1 MNEKLTTDFILEV
14 RKSKKL
20 RKQLAKDD
28 ILWFF
33 VIYFP
38 HYIEYEIAEFHREML
53 QLLQDPEVR
62 FLVIVAFRGSAKS
75 TYCQLVYPLWMILCK
90 REKNFVVLVNQT
102 QTRAQQALDNIKQ
115 ECESNTLLIRDFGP
129 FPKELGEWSNSSLVF
144 TKQQARI
151 TAVSISEKIRGFR
164 HRQFRPDLIV
174 ADDIEDVAS
183 AKTAEG
189 RKKAWDFL
197 NSELI
202 PSGDKNT
209 KVVMIGNLVH
219 SDSIMMRMK
228 TAILNKTFNGSYRQY
243 PLIDQDSNLW
253 PGKYPNQ
260 KSINNL
266 KNIVSN
272 TDFQREFM
280 LKIIADDEQIIKPE
294 WLHYYDGELPYQDI
308 SRIII
313 SIDPAFA
320 QHNTNDNVAI
330 VTGSVINKGRSAQI
344 YVHPFPIN
352 KRIRMPDLIEE
363 VKSMFFNLKN
373 IAPVEIV
380 VEEAGQQAGLIQ
392 SMEREGL
399 PVKGATTGG
408 KDKGERLASASYQ
421 VKNGKVKFHR
431 SNNSEL
437 INQILYFGSEK
448 HDDLADAFSQL
459 AYEFLND
466 LKEPEVPFIDFL

>member
-1 MNEKLTTDFILEV
+1 MKEKITQELILEV
-14 RKSKKL
+14 RKNKKL
-20 RKQLAKDD
+20 RKKLAKQD

-38 HYIEYEIAEFHREML
+38 HYIEYEIADFHKEML
-53 QLLQDPEVR
+53 QLLQNDAVR

-75 TYCQLVYPLWMILCK
+75 TYCQLIYPLWMILSRK
-90 REKNFVVLVNQT
+90 EKNFVVLVNQT
-102 QTRAQQALDNIKQ
+102 QTRAQQALDNIRQ
-115 ECESNTLLIRDFGP
+115 ECENNQLLINDFGP
-129 FPKELGEWSNSSLVF
+129 FPKDLAEWSSSSLVF

-189 RKKAWDFL
+189 RKKAWEFL

-219 SDSIMMRMK
+219 NDSVMMRMK
-228 TAILNKTFNGSYRQY
+228 RSILGGTFDGEYREY
-243 PLIDQDSNLW
+243 SLLLEGKSLW
-253 PGKYPNQ
+253 FGKYPDEV
-260 KSINNL
+260 SIVRL
-266 KNIVSN
+266 KNKVTN
-272 TDFQREFM
+272 TDFQREYM
-280 LKIIADDEQIIKPE
+280 LKIIADDEQIVKEE
-294 WLHYYDGELPYQDI
+294 WLQFYDELPERNV

-313 SIDPAFA
+313 SIDPAFS
-320 QHNTNDNVAI
+320 QKSTGDNVAI
-330 VTGSVINKGRSAQI
+330 TVGSVVGKGKSAKI
-344 YVHPFPIN
+344 YIHPFPTN

-363 VKSMFFNLKN
+363 VKVMFFSLKDL
-373 IAPVEIV
+373 APVEIV

-399 PVKGATTGG
+399 PVRGLTTGG
-408 KDKGERLASASYQ
+408 RDKRERLSSASYQ
-421 VKNGKVKFHR
+421 IKNGKVRFPKKGAE
-431 SNNSEL
+431 EL

-448 HDDLADAFSQL
+448 YDDLADSFSQL
-459 AYEFLND
+459 VYEFLED
-466 LKEPEVPFIDFL
+466 LKEEEVPIIDFL